1 MSLLQNIAGGLRSLL
16 RRKQVSQELDE
27 ELNAFLRMAAE
38 GKMKEGMSREEALR
52 SVRLERGNLEGAKET
67 VRTAGWE
74 SFFETSW
81 QDVRFGLRTLRKSP
95 GFTAVAVLTL
105 ALGIGANTA
114 MFSVIEGVLLSPLP
128 YRQPDRLVV
137 LWGNNLTLK
146 HFISPSYPD
155 FRDWQGG
162 SRSLEQFAA
171 LTWQSYDLTAPGTPE
186 HVDGK
191 LVSSGFFSA
200 LGVNLALGR
209 EFSEE
214 EDRHGGPPVVI
225 ISDRLRK
232 DRFAPDSEVL
242 NKSVVLNGVAYTI
255 AGVLPP
261 GFQFIDSADV
271 YTPLGQGNPLYL
283 DDRSV
288 HAIFGFARLKPG
300 VSLAQ
305 AQGDMN
311 VVQDNI
317 VRLYPAI
324 DQGVGIQIETLKQV
338 LVGDV
343 RGTLLLLLGTVGLV
357 LLIACANVANL
368 LLARSAGRTREFAV
382 RFALGANRARI
393 IRQLVT
399 ESVLLALGGSALG
412 LMMAKPGLDAALAAV
427 PGGLPRAENINVNVY
442 VLLFTFAISMAVGIL
457 FGLAPALKSS
467 KTDLQSSL
475 KEGGRGST
483 GRHHRAQN
491 TLVVVQVALALIIL
505 VGAGLLFRSVRR
517 LWRADP
523 GFALQHTF
531 TFKVGLSPTAVKTPE
546 GQRNAF
552 RQLTERVGEI
562 PGVEAADLTALVP
575 LSQRDNAGPFWVGS
589 EAPASIAQAPRATF
603 YWIGPDYLRVMGIP
617 LLRGRS
623 FTPED
628 TINTERV
635 VAIDSDL
642 ARGYFPDKDP
652 VGQTMMIPHWGSVRV
667 VGVVGHVNHWDLADT
682 SRYTQNQ
689 IYAPYYQLQDRW
701 VPVFYGDMRMAV
713 RTPLDLAAV
722 LPAIKAA
729 VLAMGSDQTVYDV
742 QSMQVVA
749 STSMSKQ
756 RLPMIL
762 LGAFAGLA
770 LLLASI
776 GIYGVISYSIARRIH
791 EIGIRMALGA
801 ERSDVRWLVIGQ
813 GLRLVLAGIAIGAVV
828 TLVLAHL
835 LSSFSSL
842 LYGVGASDPATL
854 GAVSLLLAVVAVVA
868 CYVPARR
875 AMSVDPMVALRYE

>member
-1 MSLLQNIAGGLRSLL
+1 
-16 RRKQVSQELDE
+16 
-27 ELNAFLRMAAE
+27 
-38 GKMKEGMSREEALR
+38 
-52 SVRLERGNLEGAKET
+52 
-67 VRTAGWE
+67 
-74 SFFETSW
+74 
-81 QDVRFGLRTLRKSP
+81 
-95 GFTAVAVLTL
+95 
-105 ALGIGANTA
+105 
-114 MFSVIEGVLLSPLP
+114 
-128 YRQPDRLVV
+128 
-137 LWGNNLTLK
+137 
-146 HFISPSYPD
+146 
-155 FRDWQGG
+155 
-162 SRSLEQFAA
+162 
-171 LTWQSYDLTAPGTPE
+171 
-186 HVDGK
+186 
-191 LVSSGFFSA
+191 
-200 LGVNLALGR
+200 
-209 EFSEE
+209 
-214 EDRHGGPPVVI
+214 
-225 ISDRLRK
+225 
-232 DRFAPDSEVL
+232 
-242 NKSVVLNGVAYTI
+242 
-255 AGVLPP
+255 
-261 GFQFIDSADV
+261 
-271 YTPLGQGNPLYL
+271 
-283 DDRSV
+283 
-288 HAIFGFARLKPG
+288 
-300 VSLAQ
+300 
-305 AQGDMN
+305 
-311 VVQDNI
+311 
-317 VRLYPAI
+317 
-324 DQGVGIQIETLKQV
+324 
-338 LVGDV
+338 
-343 RGTLLLLLGTVGLV
+343 
-357 LLIACANVANL
+357 
-368 LLARSAGRTREFAV
+368 
-382 RFALGANRARI
+382 
-393 IRQLVT
+393 
-399 ESVLLALGGSALG
+399 
-412 LMMAKPGLDAALAAV
+412 
-427 PGGLPRAENINVNVY
+427 
-442 VLLFTFAISMAVGIL
+442 
-457 FGLAPALKSS
+457 
-467 KTDLQSSL
+467 
-475 KEGGRGST
+475 
-483 GRHHRAQN
+483 
-491 TLVVVQVALALIIL
+491 
-505 VGAGLLFRSVRR
+505 
-517 LWRADP
+517 
-523 GFALQHTF
+523 
-531 TFKVGLSPTAVKTPE
+531 
-546 GQRNAF
+546 
-552 RQLTERVGEI
+552 
-562 PGVEAADLTALVP
+562 
-575 LSQRDNAGPFWVGS
+575 
-589 EAPASIAQAPRATF
+589 
-603 YWIGPDYLRVMGIP
+603 MGIP

-742 QSMQVVA
+742 QSMQAVA